1 MNNGAEEV
9 LGRKHMIAA
18 LIKLR
23 KNGEITQSDLN
34 EYITNWKI
42 VKDRIDLLC
51 ENGLVEE
58 RLDRDGRLVM
68 KYSTSPK
75 GRFIGNLLLMADMAM
90 KDRIDY
96 EGGELCRCLETEC
109 AKILNEDEGTSER
122 RRRDLPE

>member
-42 VKDRIDLLC
+42 VKDR
-51 ENGLVEE
+51 
-58 RLDRDGRLVM
+58 
-68 KYSTSPK
+68 
-75 GRFIGNLLLMADMAM
+75 F
-90 KDRIDY
+90 DY
-96 EGGELCRCLETEC
+96 EGSELCRCLETEC
-109 AKILNEDEGTSER
+109 AKLLNESEDTSER
-122 RRRDLPE
+122 RH

>member
-58 RLDRDGRLVM
+58 RLDRDGRMVM

-75 GRFIGNLLLMADMAM
+75 GRFIGNLLMADMAM

>member
-58 RLDRDGRLVM
+58 RLDRDGRMVM

-75 GRFIGNLLLMADMAM
+75 GRFIGNLLMADMAM

-96 EGGELCRCLETEC
+96 EGCELCRCLETEC

>member
-51 ENGLVEE
+51 ESGLVEE
-58 RLDRDGRLVM
+58 RLDRDGRMVM
-68 KYSTSPK
+68 KYSMSPK
-75 GRFIGNLLLMADMAM
+75 GRFVGNLLLIADMAM
-90 KDRIDY
+90 KDRFDY
-96 EGGELCRCLETEC
+96 EGSELCRCLETEC
-109 AKILNEDEGTSER
+109 AKLLNESEDTSER
-122 RRRDLPE
+122 RH

>member
-42 VKDRIDLLC
+42 VKDRI
-51 ENGLVEE
+51 EKSP
-58 RLDRDGRLVM
+58 RAT
-68 KYSTSPK
+68 STSTSRT
-75 GRFIGNLLLMADMAM
+75 GR
-90 KDRIDY
+90 
-96 EGGELCRCLETEC
+96 
-109 AKILNEDEGTSER
+109 S
-122 RRRDLPE
+122 